1 MKYLLLVCLLPILV
15 GCKEKH
21 YGYAKAKI
29 VDVKYKTIGRGYYR
43 TKFICTFKY
52 HKKEEVGFALGQTHF
67 CAVAECSIG
76 DSVLINLKKTEFKKR
91 SLLIFFI
98 EKEIFMVIQWTIL
111 FTEVNTINWNKG

>member
-76 DSVLINLKKTEFKKR
+76 DSVLIKFEKDKIQEAVVVD
-91 SLLIFFI
+91 IFYRERNI
-98 EKEIFMVIQWTIL
+98 YGDSVD
-111 FTEVNTINWNKG
+111 NTLYRGKYNQLE